1 MEFKVTDKYPG
12 KSILIEAKELFNDVE
27 NKKNISQFF
36 NYVFEMEDDFL
47 DLVDEL
53 DPVLSFFQ
61 GSQKTIFNESCNVYE
76 IYESNK
82 NLIND
87 SSLTDIANEINQIIT
102 MPNPYSNIM
111 RLPELNN
118 KFNQR
123 FDEILEDKKT
133 IILNGINGDY
143 ESVISRLNDAE
154 LKNEFKDEF
163 TSKFDSL
170 KNKLNSAKNIAII
183 NGITTESENLKSKCI
198 EEINIFV
205 NKKKSSIDNGN
216 GESSVQPIEIDVD
229 IKNIT
234 LSPKVKM
241 ESEDEIDEFINKLK
255 SKLKDEL
262 KNADIINLKL

>member
-1 MEFKVTDKYPG
+1 MIV
-12 KSILIEAKELFNDVE
+12 ILP
-27 NKKNISQFF
+27 
-36 NYVFEMEDDFL
+36 
-47 DLVDEL
+47 DEL

-61 GSQKTIFNESCNVYE
+61 GSQKTIFDESCNVYE
-76 IYESNK
+76 IYESNR

-87 SSLTDIANEINQIIT
+87 SSLTDIANEINQIIS

-118 KFNQR
+118 SFNQR

-133 IILNGINGDY
+133 IILNGINSDY
-143 ESVISRLNDAE
+143 ESVISRLTDDE
-154 LKNEFKDEF
+154 LKNEFEDKF

-170 KNKLNSAKNIAII
+170 ENKLNLAKNIAII
-183 NGITTESENLKSKCI
+183 NGITTESENLKYNCI
-198 EEINIFV
+198 KEIDKFINARIPTPGEPEPPV
-205 NKKKSSIDNGN
+205 NP
-216 GESSVQPIEIDVD
+216 VEIDVD

-234 LSPKVKM
+234 LSPKVKI